1 MNDRLICS
9 ELAEKLRVKSCTV
22 RAWQRQ
28 GMPYIPCGRLRF
40 YNLQSVENWLRKR
53 EEERKGGKK

>member
-1 MNDRLICS
+1 MRLNYV
-9 ELAEKLRVKSCTV
+9 ELAKELRVKPCTI

-40 YNLQSVENWLRKR
+40 YNLEAVEQWLR
-53 EEERKGGKK
+53 ERDGAKKAEAK